1 MANAATLRGSRA
13 TGTSA
18 GAQVGR
24 PHDESH
30 ESRRLETGRD
40 WLDNN
45 GVNILMA
52 FLMSVGA
59 MGISQWAWGVDVREL
74 WA

>member
-1 MANAATLRGSRA
+1 MANAATLRGSRV

-52 FLMSVGA
+52 FLMSAGA

>member
-1 MANAATLRGSRA
+1 MNAATLRGSRA
-13 TGTSA
+13 TGTSV
-18 GAQVGR
+18 GAQASR

-45 GVNILMA
+45 GVNVLMA
-52 FLMSVGA
+52 FLMSIGA
-59 MGISQWAWGVDVREL
+59 MGISRWAWGVDVREL
-74 WA
+74 WV